1 MRKGAAT
8 DRMPTVSVIVPS
20 RDRPESLRRAL
31 VTILDQSSP
40 PNEVVVADD
49 GSTRPVPSGGPVF
62 GDARVRVVRG
72 SGRPGG
78 VSAARNRALAAA
90 TADWVAFCD
99 DDDLWVPDKL
109 ERQLAAAREARA
121 RWCLCD
127 AVVVDAG
134 WRIVEQHRCDP
145 AELGARLARSNPV
158 PGGGSGAIVER
169 ALLEELGGF
178 DPAFAM
184 FADWELWLRLHG
196 RARCA
201 SSGATGVVYRL
212 HDGQMSAD
220 LARVAGELER
230 LVARHP
236 GTFVDGARLPEID
249 AWVIGRMRR
258 AGRYRD
264 ALRRGA
270 GLRTGRARAQLA
282 TLAHPAKRAARPW
295 LLPLVARTR
304 DRLGRGVGDA
314 EGRAA
319 LERTVRAL
327 AERGYPP

>member
-1 MRKGAAT
+1 MKRDAAT
-8 DRMPTVSVIVPS
+8 GRSPAVSVIVPS
-20 RDRPESLRRAL
+20 RDRPEWLRGAL
-31 VTILDQSSP
+31 VTILDQSRP
-40 PNEVVVADD
+40 PDEIVVVDD
-49 GSTRPVPSGGPVF
+49 GAREPVPSGGSVF
-62 GDARVRVVRG
+62 GDARVRVLRG
-72 SGRPGG
+72 GGRPGG
-78 VSAARNRALAAA
+78 ASAARNRGLAVAA
-90 TADWVAFCD
+90 GDWVAFCD

-127 AVVVDAG
+127 AVVVDER
-134 WRIVEQHRCDP
+134 WRLVEQHRCDP

-178 DPAFAM
+178 DPAFSM
-184 FADWELWLRLHG
+184 FADWELWLRLHR

-212 HDGQMSAD
+212 HDGQMSGD
-220 LARVAGELER
+220 PSRVADELER

-236 GTFVDGARLPEID
+236 ETFVDGTRLPEID
-249 AWVIGRMRR
+249 AWVLGRMRR

-270 GLRTGRARAQLA
+270 RSDVGRAGAQLA
-282 TLAHPAKRAARPW
+282 TLVHPFKRVARPW
-295 LLPLVARTR
+295 LLPLVARAR
-304 DRLGRGVGDA
+304 DRLGRPVGDA

-319 LERTVRAL
+319 LERTRRAL
-327 AERGYPP
+327 AGRDLPP